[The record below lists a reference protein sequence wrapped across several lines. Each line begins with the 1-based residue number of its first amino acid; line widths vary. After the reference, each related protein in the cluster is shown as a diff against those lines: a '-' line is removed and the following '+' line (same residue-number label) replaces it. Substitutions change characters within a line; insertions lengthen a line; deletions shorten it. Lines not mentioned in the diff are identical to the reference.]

1 MTTPT
6 TVDDFDTADGT
17 LIFWHPVDDEPI
29 TETFLPWGDVA
40 PGSSADQRLRVRN
53 ASDDYTATAVIV
65 AVGDPAD
72 PTATSAAGQHLVCAD
87 GNVFASAVD
96 IGDLAPGATSD
107 PIVLRR
113 ITAPDSAPGPAGFT
127 LTATAT
133 SWQPAAADVDAAT
146 AAGDVYDPD
155 AAAAPVEDPE
165 EQM

>member
-6 TVDDFDTADGT
+6 TVDDFDTADGS

-53 ASDDYTATAVIV
+53 ASDDYTAAAVVV

-72 PTATSAAGQHLVCAD
+72 PDAVSAAGQHLVSAD
-87 GNVFASAVD
+87 GYTFTPAVD

-113 ITAPDSAPGPAGFT
+113 ITAPETPDGPAGFT

-133 SWQPAAADVDAAT
+133 TWQPATADTTAA
-146 AAGDVYDPD
+146 AAGDVYDAD
-155 AAAAPVEDPE
+155 TAAAPVEDPE